1 MTNSPI
7 QQTEELEEY
16 IELRTSID
24 PIKAFNLFVKRNCPA
39 DVQAHFADSDDNEA
53 EFVRRIIRSHTA
65 QAVLSARLEE
75 RKAVALDNYRG
86 QTFSESTN
94 YRGKFDKF
102 IRNNER
108 RIAELEATT
117 LNLKGDK

>member
-1 MTNSPI
+1 MTSNSHI
-7 QQTEELEEY
+7 QQTERGLLIVDLSRILHKHFQAQKKASIGAFAETQGDLADY
-16 IELRTSID
+16 IE
-24 PIKAFNLFVKRNCPA
+24 
-39 DVQAHFADSDDNEA
+39 
-53 EFVRRIIRSHTA
+53 SHTA